1 MRERLS
7 RRDFFAEQEECLG
20 TERQTKSLAG
30 APKEPEVCLSVN
42 FAIFAIDSPEIFQYL
57 DLPLD
62 LLLLDWLEGLDDA
75 LLIVGHV
82 DRLENLAILAAAELA
97 DELVVVLREAIF

>member
-1 MRERLS
+1 M
-7 RRDFFAEQEECLG
+7 G

-30 APKEPEVCLSVN
+30 ALKEPEVCLSVN

-75 LLIVGHV
+75 LFIVGHV
-82 DRLENLAILAAAELA
+82 DRLENLAILSAAKLA
-97 DELVVVLREAIF
+97 DELVVVLRGKFKKMNN